1 MAGLTDNSTY
11 IDLIVMARRPS
22 SQTLA
27 VSALFLESTSQWHHG
42 YDISK
47 RLRIVSGTLYPLLMR
62 LHDRGHLETRWTE
75 SETPGRPARH
85 MYRLTAPG
93 RDWAAMAVAEARRQ
107 NPGVQLPAEGM
118 A

>member
-1 MAGLTDNSTY
+1 
-11 IDLIVMARRPS
+11 MARRPS

-47 RLRIVSGTLYPLLMR
+47 RLRIVSGTLYPILMR

-75 SETPGRPARH
+75 SETLGRPARH
-85 MYRLTAPG
+85 MYRLTATG
-93 RDWAAMAVAEARRQ
+93 RDWAAIAVAEAQRP
-107 NPGVQLPAEGM
+107 NPGVQQPAEGM

>member
-1 MAGLTDNSTY
+1 M
-11 IDLIVMARRPS
+11 VMARRPS

-27 VSALFLESTSQWHHG
+27 VSALFLESTGQWHHG

-47 RLRIVSGTLYPLLMR
+47 RLRIPSGTLYPILMR
-62 LHDRGHLETRWTE
+62 LSDRGHLETRWTE

-85 MYRLTAPG
+85 MCRLTATG
-93 RDWAAMAVAEARRQ
+93 RDWAAVAVADALRQ
-107 NPGVQLPAEGM
+107 NLGVRQTAEGM